1 VISNARTFLE
11 FSGKEKEENDKYVK
25 ELVKYFS
32 NSNKKD
38 KYVLVEDSVV
48 ELCQRLPEPVCML
61 DLRAKQ

>member
-1 VISNARTFLE
+1 MEYFAKS
-11 FSGKEKEENDKYVK
+11 DKQG
-25 ELVKYFS
+25 
-32 NSNKKD
+32 